1 MKSLFFLILIINIF
15 KIYCQDCKEY
25 TIAEIFKK
33 DKRGNA
39 AVEKL
44 LHEEGIRKDRNLDY
58 TCAVYDEDYN
68 IVATGSCFGNTLRC
82 LAVSQKHQGE
92 GLTNKL
98 MSHLMEYQFERHN
111 YHLFLYTK
119 CSTAHLFG
127 DLGFYEMVRIKD
139 QIVFM
144 ENRKTGFQDYLNLL
158 EKTKKEGNKIA
169 AIVINA
175 NPFTLGHLHLIEK
188 ACKENDILHLFIV
201 SEDKSIVPFD
211 IRKKLIIEGT
221 SHLKNIIYHDSCPY
235 IISSATFPSYFQ
247 KDENAVIESHANL
260 DLEIFS
266 KIAKKLDISV
276 RYVGEETK
284 SVVTSIYN
292 KIMETKLPEHG
303 IKCVIVPRKKEKSGV
318 EISASNV
325 RLLLKEGNLE
335 GIKELVPET
344 TYNFF
349 MSDEGKKIIKKIEQ
363 IEDVIHY

>member
-1 MKSLFFLILIINIF
+1 MDHLFLIFLIINIL
-15 KIYCQDCKEY
+15 IQYQDCQEY
-25 TIAEIFKK
+25 RITEIFKK
-33 DKRGNA
+33 DKKGNA

-44 LHEEGIRKDRNLDY
+44 LHEEGIRKDKNLDY

-68 IVATGSCFGNTLRC
+68 IIATGSCFGNTLRC
-82 LAVSQKHQGE
+82 LAVSHEHQGE
-92 GLTNKL
+92 GLTNKV
-98 MSHLMEYQFERHN
+98 MSHLMEYQFERN
-111 YHLFLYTK
+111 NFHLFLYTK

-127 DLGFYEMVRIKD
+127 DLGFHEIVRIKD

-158 EKTKKEGNKIA
+158 GKTKKEGNKIA
-169 AIVINA
+169 AIVMNA
-175 NPFTLGHLHLIEK
+175 NPFTLGHQHLVEK

-201 SEDKSIVPFD
+201 SEDKSIIPFN
-211 IRKKLIIEGT
+211 IRKKLIMEGT
-221 SHLKNIIYHDSCPY
+221 SHLNNIIYHDSGPY

-260 DLEIFS
+260 DLEIFV
-266 KIAKKLDISV
+266 KIAKKLDISA

-284 SVVTSIYN
+284 SIVTGIYN
-292 KIMETKLPEHG
+292 KIMENKLPEYG
-303 IKCVIVPRKKEKSGV
+303 IKCIILPRKKEKSGV

-325 RLLLKEGNLE
+325 RKLLKEGNLE
-335 GIKELVPET
+335 GIKELVPEST
-344 TYNFF
+344 FKFF